1 MALSRRTA
9 VLVWTLASAL
19 GSAAWAQE
27 WPNRP
32 IKIVVPFPA
41 GGNTDAVARMTA
53 TRLQELLGQSV
64 VVENKAGGGG
74 VIATDFVAKAAPDG
88 YTLLMS
94 STGPHTVMPAL
105 MPKIP
110 YDAVRDLAPISN
122 VASNAQVLLVH
133 SSFPAKTV
141 PELIALLK
149 REPGKHAFGSGGVA
163 STTHMSGELFKSMA
177 GVNMIHVP
185 FKGGAPLAV
194 ASISGEVP
202 ISFNNMYDALPH
214 IRSGRLR
221 GLAVTSATRQAPL
234 PDVPTLAE
242 LGLTGYESGP
252 WNGLVAPAKT
262 PPVPAQAA
270 TAKPAA
276 VKPAAAPAPK
286 PAKPPPKSV
295 ATAGVAASPAP
306 AAPVP
311 VAAQPANR
319 TLEVKPRLERIRKPA
334 SPAPAVVKSVPV
346 EPEKP
351 KAPIRKVTNLNDI
364 NLPEGYKP
372 SPGEEY
378 MNPMHLAFFRNMLD
392 SKRQQL
398 IGDSQ
403 GTIEHLRTET
413 RDVGDE
419 AERASRESD
428 NILELRTRDRE
439 RKLLRKI
446 EEALK
451 RIEDGSYGY
460 CEETGEEIGL
470 GRLEARP
477 TATLTVDAQERREKL
492 QRQYR
497 DDH

>member
-1 MALSRRTA
+1 MTFSKWTAL
-9 VLVWTLASAL
+9 LVCAITSTLGGAAL
-19 GSAAWAQE
+19 AQD
-27 WPNRP
+27 WPSRP

-74 VIATDFVAKAAPDG
+74 VIATDFVAKAPADG

-110 YDAVRDLAPISN
+110 YDALRDLAPISN

-133 SSFPAKTV
+133 ASFPAKTV

-149 REPGKHAFGSGGVA
+149 KEPGKYAFGSGGVA

-194 ASISGEVP
+194 ASISGEIP

-221 GLAVTSATRQAPL
+221 GLAVTSATRQTPL

-262 PPVPAQAA
+262 PPEIISRLAAA
-270 TAKPAA
+270 TQKIVREPAFQA
-276 VKPAAAPAPK
+276 RMQEIG
-286 PAKPPPKSV
+286 SV
-295 ATAGVAASPAP
+295 PIGDTPDQFRAYIQIELARWS
-306 AAPVP
+306 
-311 VAAQPANR
+311 
-319 TLEVKPRLERIRKPA
+319 K
-334 SPAPAVVKSVPV
+334 VVKESGA
-346 EPEKP
+346 K
-351 KAPIRKVTNLNDI
+351 
-364 NLPEGYKP
+364 
-372 SPGEEY
+372 
-378 MNPMHLAFFRNMLD
+378 LD
-392 SKRQQL
+392 
-398 IGDSQ
+398 
-403 GTIEHLRTET
+403 
-413 RDVGDE
+413 
-419 AERASRESD
+419 
-428 NILELRTRDRE
+428 
-439 RKLLRKI
+439 
-446 EEALK
+446 
-451 RIEDGSYGY
+451 
-460 CEETGEEIGL
+460 
-470 GRLEARP
+470 
-477 TATLTVDAQERREKL
+477 
-492 QRQYR
+492 
-497 DDH
+497 